1 MPPEAEGAASP
12 PEATVERGEDRTHTL
27 RAARGFSRR
36 EISEAGMSL
45 LEARTHGLPV
55 DVRRRSKRQENV
67 ASLKDWVMSARET
80 LKPPEPKGKKK
91 RKKRRAPAKK
101 AAEERAVTEKPPK
114 KRRRRT
120 KAKPRKKEKS
130 TAG

>member
-12 PEATVERGEDRTHTL
+12 PEATVERGKDRTHNQ

-45 LEARTHGLPV
+45 LEARTHGLRV

-67 ASLKDWVMSARET
+67 ASLKDWVTRAREA

-91 RKKRRAPAKK
+91 RRALAKK
-101 AAEERAVTEKPPK
+101 AAEERAVTEKPAK
-114 KRRRRT
+114 KKRRRT